1 MSAPQDDPRAAAAR
15 GEKGERGATGARGEL
30 PPELRRVLVYLFTVA
45 AVAAVVSIGLV
56 FYALARSTAENRA
69 AIAHANALNRAAIA
83 ADDHK
88 FCAVVEAATAAPV
101 RKPPDP
107 AATPGREA
115 TYKFYV
121 AFLALGRSLG
131 CD

>member
-1 MSAPQDDPRAAAAR
+1 MSAPQGEPRPRA
-15 GEKGERGATGARGEL
+15 EL
-30 PPELRRVLVYLFTVA
+30 PPELRRAIVYLFLVA
-45 AVAAVVSIGLV
+45 AVAAVLAGGGV
-56 FYALARSTAENRA
+56 FYALARSNAENRA
-69 AIAHANALNRAAIA
+69 AIT

-107 AATPGREA
+107 AATPGRES